1 MMKKFE
7 NNGNVI
13 YHGNAIEILKNEIA
27 DKSINLIFVDPPYN
41 IGKIFNGNKEEWENE
56 EAYLEWCYEWLDLC
70 IDKLKDN
77 GSIYVMNA
85 TQNIP
90 FIDIYL
96 RKRLSILSRI
106 VWHYDSSGVQAKNYF
121 GSLYEPIIHAVKNQ
135 KDYVFNYEEVMIEAN
150 TGAKRKLI
158 DYRGKEPK
166 PYNTK
171 KVPGNTWYFP
181 RVRYRMEEYEEHP
194 SQKPEILL
202 ERIIKASSNKGDII
216 LDPFSGT
223 FTTSAVAKRLG
234 RKSIGIEIEEEYI
247 KTGLRRLSIIEEY
260 KGEKLKPL
268 SKNTLIKNKRIKDR
282 EDNLQLKMNI

>member
-1 MMKKFE
+1 MKKFE